1 MPVTTTPR
9 QQVYDFVR
17 LRLGDGLVDV
27 ELDPEHYDSA
37 LDFAIATYRQ
47 RGQNSVEEAHAFLEL
62 EQDVTEYTLP
72 TETVSVRNVMRRGV
86 GTATAGTSFFDPF
99 QSAYVNT
106 YLINT
111 GRTGG
116 LLTYE
121 LFAGYQELSF
131 RMFGGY
137 IVHYYNPVSRKL
149 TIPRKVLTQETV
161 LLHVFMQKPEDMLL
175 VDPYVGPWLKSYSL
189 AQCKIM
195 LGQAR
200 EKFATIASPGGS
212 AQLNGAALKAEGQ
225 AETEK
230 LIEELKL
237 YVDNSQPLTFII
249 G

>member
-1 MPVTTTPR
+1 M
-9 QQVYDFVR
+9 
-17 LRLGDGLVDV
+17 VDV

-37 LDFAIATYRQ
+37 LDFALATYRQ
-47 RGQNSVEEAHAFLEL
+47 RGQNSVEESHAFIEL
-62 EQDVTEYTLP
+62 QENQTEYTLP
-72 TETVSVRNVMRRGV
+72 TETVSVKNVYRRGV
-86 GTATAGTSFFDPF
+86 GTATAGSTFFDPF

-137 IVHYYNPVSRKL
+137 IVHYYNPVNRKL
-149 TIPRKVLTQETV
+149 TIPRKVLSKETV
-161 LLHVFMQKPEDMLL
+161 MLHVFMYKPEEMLL
-175 VDPYVGPWLKSYSL
+175 VDPYVGPWLKSFSL

-212 AQLNGAALKAEGQ
+212 AQLNGAALKTEGQ
-225 AETEK
+225 TEMEK

>member
-1 MPVTTTPR
+1 MPITITPR
-9 QQVYDFVR
+9 QKVYDFVR
-17 LRLGDGLVDV
+17 LRLGDQMVDV

-37 LDFAIATYRQ
+37 LDFAIETYRQ

-62 EQDVTEYTLP
+62 QQDVTEYTMP
-72 TETVSVRNVMRRGV
+72 VETVSVRNVYRRGV
-86 GTATAGTSFFDPF
+86 GTGTTGTSFFDPF

-111 GRTGG
+111 GRAGG

-137 IVHYYNPVSRKL
+137 VVYYYNPVNRKL
-149 TIPRKVLTQETV
+149 TIPRKVLSNETV

-175 VDPYVGPWLKSYSL
+175 VDPYVGPWLKSYTL
-189 AQCKIM
+189 AQCKMM

-212 AQLNGAALKAEGQ
+212 AQLNGAALKTEAQTEM
-225 AETEK
+225 EK

-237 YVDNSQPLTFII
+237 YVDNSQPLTFVI

>member
-1 MPVTTTPR
+1 MPVTITPR

-17 LRLGDGLVDV
+17 LRLGDQMVDV

-37 LDFAIATYRQ
+37 LDFSLATYRQ

-62 EQDVTEYTLP
+62 DQDQTEYTLP
-72 TETVSVRNVMRRGV
+72 TETVSVRNVHRRGV

-99 QSAYVNT
+99 QAAYVNT

-111 GRTGG
+111 GRSGG

-137 IVHYYNPVSRKL
+137 VVYYYNPVNRKL
-149 TIPRKVLTQETV
+149 TIPRKVLSNETV
-161 LLHVFMQKPEDMLL
+161 LLHVFMYKPEDMLL
-175 VDPYVGPWLKSYSL
+175 TDPYIGPWIKSFTL
-189 AQCKIM
+189 AQCKMM

-200 EKFATIASPGGS
+200 EKFSTIAGPQGGT
-212 AQLNGAALKAEGQ
+212 QLNGATLKQEGQ
-225 AETEK
+225 AEMDK
-230 LIEELKL
+230 LIDELKL